1 MQLRSIALTSLVI
14 LIAWYWV
21 KSREV
26 KDRALVSAA
35 RYCKDLSLMLLDQ
48 TIVLKRQR
56 IARDERGSLCVE
68 RTYHFDFSSAGDDRY
83 QGKIVMQG
91 ARVASIKLAPH
102 RID

>member
-21 KSREV
+21 KNREI
-26 KDRALVSAA
+26 KDQALVAAA
-35 RYCKDLSLMLLDQ
+35 RYCKELSLMLLDQ

-56 IARDERGSLCVE
+56 IRKNSRGRWCIERS
-68 RTYHFDFSSAGDDRY
+68 YQFDFTSTGDDRY
-83 QGKIVMQG
+83 QGRIVMEG
-91 ARVASIKLAPH
+91 PRVSSIKLAPH